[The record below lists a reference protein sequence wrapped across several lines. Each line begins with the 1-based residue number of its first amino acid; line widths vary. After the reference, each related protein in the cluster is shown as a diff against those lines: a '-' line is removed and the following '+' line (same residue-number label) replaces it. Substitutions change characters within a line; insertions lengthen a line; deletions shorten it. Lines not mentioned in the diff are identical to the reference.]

1 MAKLA
6 NPNISLKFVPRK
18 KMIRHLT
25 NKQPKMAVVKGM
37 DCTFVHKTKYMKNFR
52 TIIMTLTSAILILNV
67 QTVKSQSGVNAYV
80 NVDSVLRSMPGFGD
94 SVKKLENIRI
104 MYQNQYNYLLVGL
117 QQKIKEYETRKD
129 SFSPYIANLKL
140 QEIKRDQANLD
151 TFQAVANNSLDQQRS
166 QIYSGF
172 FKEIKEAA
180 ATIGAQKKYSTI
192 WDSGMLKNAIWTDPK
207 TDITT
212 DVINAIKN
220 KATKTPVPPKGKSK

>member
-1 MAKLA
+1 M
-6 NPNISLKFVPRK
+6 
-18 KMIRHLT
+18 
-25 NKQPKMAVVKGM
+25 MAVVKGM

-52 TIIMTLTSAILILNV
+52 TTILMTMTAAIFMLTA
-67 QTVKSQSGVNAYV
+67 QTAKSQNGSNAYV
-80 NVDSVLRSMPGFGD
+80 NVDSVLKSMPGFAD
-94 SVKKLENIRI
+94 SLKTLDNIRV
-104 MYQNQYNYLLVGL
+104 MLQNQYNYLLVGL

-151 TFQAVANNSLDQQRS
+151 TFQAVANNSLDQRRA
-166 QIYSGF
+166 QIYSVF
-172 FKEIKEAA
+172 FKEIREAA
-180 ATIGAQKKYSTI
+180 ATIGAQKKFSTI

-220 KATKTPVPPKGKSK
+220 KAAKASAPPKGKSK

>member
-1 MAKLA
+1 M
-6 NPNISLKFVPRK
+6 NRQ
-18 KMIRHLT
+18 LT
-25 NKQPKMAVVKGM
+25 NKPTGYANKNGM
-37 DCTFVHKTKYMKNFR
+37 DCTFVCKTKPMKKLR
-52 TIIMTLTSAILILNV
+52 THILMTLTAAVFILNV
-67 QTVKSQSGVNAYV
+67 QTTKAQAGSNAYV
-80 NVDSVLRSMPGFGD
+80 NIDSVLKSMPGFAD
-94 SVKKLENIRI
+94 SIKKLDNIRV

-166 QIYSGF
+166 QVYSVF
-172 FKEIKEAA
+172 FKEIREAA

-207 TDITT
+207 SDITT

-220 KATKTPVPPKGKSK
+220 KAAKASATPKGKSK